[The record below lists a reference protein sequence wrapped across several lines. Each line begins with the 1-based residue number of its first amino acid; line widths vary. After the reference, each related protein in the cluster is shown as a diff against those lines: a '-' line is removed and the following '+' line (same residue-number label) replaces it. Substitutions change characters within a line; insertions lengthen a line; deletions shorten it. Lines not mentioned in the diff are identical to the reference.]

1 MIQHTIRMQAY
12 VIITIFIFAY
22 WVLMTCVCY
31 LAIAFDKGK
40 NKAIREGKMDSLR
53 WCEDT

>member
-1 MIQHTIRMQAY
+1 MQAY

-40 NKAIREGKMDSLR
+40 NKAIREG
-53 WCEDT
+53 EDGFTEMV